1 MITPGLTQEVTE
13 LHANVCSGLADP
25 RRILILYA
33 LAESPRNVSELAEM
47 VGISQPAAS
56 RHLNIMRERGMV
68 TAQRDGQSVI
78 YQLADVRVIQ
88 ALDLLR
94 AMLANKLK
102 NQAALASTAL
112 EALETE
118 VIGQF
123 QKIKR

>member
-1 MITPGLTQEVTE
+1 MITPDLTQEVTE

-33 LAESPRNVSELAEM
+33 LAENPHNVSELAEA

-56 RHLNIMRERGMV
+56 RHLNILRERGMV

-94 AMLANKLK
+94 AMLASKLK
-102 NQAALASTAL
+102 NQAALANSAL
-112 EALETE
+112 DALET
-118 VIGQF
+118 
-123 QKIKR
+123 R